1 MRNEEMEE
9 KGEGRGRKKGGERI
23 RGDRGGIRRKKKLRK
38 RGGNRERRGIRDKRN
53 KDMM

>member
-23 RGDRGGIRRKKKLRK
+23 RGDRGGIRRKKKWE
-38 RGGNRERRGIRDKRN
+38 REVDIEKGEE
-53 KDMM
+53 